1 MRLSHLFGQ
10 VLRNVPQDIET
21 ESHRLLLRAAYVRP
35 LASGIFSL
43 LPLGLR
49 SVRKIES
56 IIREEMNGI
65 GGQELNLP
73 VVHPAE
79 LWKETGRWHEIGEE
93 LLRFKDRFGR
103 DMVLGMTHEEVV
115 ADLTRREVQ
124 SYRQLPMLVY
134 QIQTKYRDEPRARAG
149 LLRVREFVMKD
160 SYSLDADQAGLERQY
175 EAHYHAYYRIFARMG
190 LRNIVAVKSDTG
202 MMGGKVAHEFMF
214 LSEIGEDTIAI
225 CDNCKYS
232 SNLQV
237 AQFRK
242 PSPPAEGLLPLER
255 VATPETTTIERLASR
270 LAIPSA
276 RTGKAV
282 FYAAAVPAAPGSSDT
297 REVVI
302 MALVRGDMEVNEA
315 KLAKATGARW
325 LKPAAV
331 ASILE
336 VGAVP
341 GYASP
346 VGLDDPRLLVVVD
359 DLVQASPNLVV
370 GANAEGFHLRNAN
383 YGRDY
388 QAHVVAD
395 IASAFAGAAC
405 PQCGQPLRLT
415 RGVELGN
422 IFQLGTR
429 YSEAMGAVF
438 LDETGHQHP
447 IIMGSYGIG
456 VGRTLACIAEACRD
470 SRGLIMPISVA
481 PFDVHF
487 VQLATGTE
495 GENIRALADALYDEL
510 RAAGVDTLFDDR
522 DVSPGSKFADAD
534 LIGVPVRLTLSPRS
548 IKDGGVELKRRDQEQ
563 GTVVPRAE
571 AVSAVRK
578 VLTELRREIAPPA
591 PPSPPGC

>member
-331 ASILE
+331 PSILE
-336 VGAVP
+336 LGAVP

-346 VGLDDPRLLVVVD
+346 VGLDDPRLLVVAD

-395 IASAFAGAAC
+395 IASAFA
-405 PQCGQPLRLT
+405 
-415 RGVELGN
+415 
-422 IFQLGTR
+422 
-429 YSEAMGAVF
+429 
-438 LDETGHQHP
+438 
-447 IIMGSYGIG
+447 
-456 VGRTLACIAEACRD
+456 AEACPD